1 MCIIIVKPSGVELPS
16 DNLLRAAAALNRDGC
31 GFMTDD
37 GVVYHALY
45 RDLDLFLSVL
55 RRRAPKEAAAAV
67 HFRMATHG
75 SVSLK
80 NCHPF
85 NYQGELFMMHNGVLP
100 IESRH
105 DLTDSEIYLRRVGGR
120 LARHGLVS
128 GEAVRVFDVRG
139 NRFAVLD
146 AKRRHIAL
154 FGDFQ
159 TVGGVSFSNMRPF
172 LQHKIITGGG
182 RLDVAPLDAPPL
194 ARRVCPLYFGS

>member
-16 DNLLRAAAALNRDGC
+16 DNLLRAAAAVNRDGC

-45 RDLDLFLSVL
+45 RDLDLFLAVL
-55 RRRAPKEAAAAV
+55 RRCAPKEAAVAIR
-67 HFRMATHG
+67 FRMATHG

-85 NYQGELFMMHNGVLP
+85 TYRGELFMMHNGVLP

-120 LARHGLVS
+120 LARHGLMS
-128 GEAVRVFDVRG
+128 GEAARLFDARG

-159 TVGGVSFSNMRPF
+159 TVGGVSFSNLRPF
-172 LQHKIITGGG
+172 GGRKIVARGG
-182 RLDVAPLDAPPL
+182 RLDVASFDAAPL
-194 ARRVCPLYFGS
+194 ARRMRPLYFGS